1 MKVQTLASGSSGN
14 CTFID
19 SGNAKIL
26 VDAGIAPKKL
36 AKELASVGVRMDE
49 IDAVLVS
56 HEHSDHTKAI
66 TALPVPVYVSEET
79 THLWKGKVGSLRDF
93 RSGSG
98 FAVGDMTVKT
108 FPVPHDAIDP
118 VGFTVESRG
127 AKAGIVTDIGSVTGL
142 VSERLRGCDML
153 VVESNHD
160 EARLLKGRYP
170 WQLKQRVGGVL
181 GHLSN
186 RQCSKLLAEVA
197 HGGLRFVVLAHLSE
211 SNNMPE
217 LALRAAGEVMNGFAS
232 SLHVAP
238 RTAPGEAF
246 VL

>member
-26 VDAGIAPKKL
+26 VDAGIAPRKL
-36 AKELASVGVRMDE
+36 AKELASIGVRMED
-49 IDAVLVS
+49 IDAVVVS

-66 TALPVPVYVSEET
+66 TAVPVPVYVSEAT
-79 THLWKGKVGSLRDF
+79 RHLWEGKVGSLRDF
-93 RSGSG
+93 HSGGG
-98 FAVGDMTVKT
+98 FAVGDMTVET

-118 VGFTVESRG
+118 VGFTIESRG
-127 AKAGIVTDIGSVTGL
+127 TKIGIVTDIGSVTGL

-153 VVESNHD
+153 IVESNHD
-160 EARLLKGRYP
+160 EARLIAGRYP
-170 WQLKQRVGGVL
+170 WELKQRVGGAL

-217 LALRAAGEVMNGFAS
+217 LALKAANEAVSGFS
-232 SLHVAP
+232 PSLHIAP
-238 RTAPGEAF
+238 RTARGEAF